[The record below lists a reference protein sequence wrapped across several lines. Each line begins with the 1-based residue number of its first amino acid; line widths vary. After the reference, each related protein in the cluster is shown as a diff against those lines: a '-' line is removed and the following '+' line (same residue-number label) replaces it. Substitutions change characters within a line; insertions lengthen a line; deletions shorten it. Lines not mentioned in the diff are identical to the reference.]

1 MEGMKRKPE
10 EKLVVVHKATNE
22 MEAFI
27 VKGLLESHDI
37 PCILTSHAAHSVH
50 MFTVDGMGETRL
62 LVKESQA
69 EEARAILANRGKETL
84 DTEDDSA

>member
-1 MEGMKRKPE
+1 MPE
-10 EKLVVVHKATNE
+10 EKLLVVYKARSE
-22 MEAFI
+22 LEALV

-50 MFTVDGMGETRL
+50 MFTVNGMGETRL

-69 EEARAILANRGKETL
+69 EEAKAILANRGKETMVEE
-84 DTEDDSA
+84 TAPEENH